1 MLAQSGVQAPPVPLS
16 EGMGR
21 GNNRPAPQIVRAT
34 RSGMEVYG
42 GRLFGP
48 RVSLWLQNGAL
59 GGLWAI
65 WLLVYDHI
73 VPLDLFIHIKTPPD
87 GLSESTGRGRWSL
100 AVGIC
105 RCGSWDFEIQTG
117 TWEGRSSFA

>member
-1 MLAQSGVQAPPVPLS
+1 MHHQLKVRFMLAQSGVQAPPVPLS

-21 GNNRPAPQIVRAT
+21 GNNRPAPKIVRAT

-42 GRLFGP
+42 GRLRLFGP

-73 VPLDLFIHIKTPPD
+73 VPLDLFIHTKTP
-87 GLSESTGRGRWSL
+87 S
-100 AVGIC
+100 VGP
-105 RCGSWDFEIQTG
+105 T
-117 TWEGRSSFA
+117 